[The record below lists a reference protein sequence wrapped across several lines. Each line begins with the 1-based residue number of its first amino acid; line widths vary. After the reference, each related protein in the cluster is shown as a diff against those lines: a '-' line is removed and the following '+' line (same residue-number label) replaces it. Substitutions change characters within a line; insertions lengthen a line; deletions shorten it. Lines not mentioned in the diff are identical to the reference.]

1 MANRPKLSDVVENI
15 VAEFREL
22 VEGALRQVQRGVP
35 AGGLGAIEEE
45 LQALRR
51 KVDNLL
57 LEGLAV
63 AVGNGYQGVR
73 VPCACGGSMDYVGDR
88 AKTFLTVLG
97 KMRLMRAYYRCAA
110 CGRSRVPLDDSLGV
124 VGEGQSIGIHVMT
137 GLVCALLP
145 HEQAMKLLEE
155 LGLPHVSGSEAQ
167 RITRQV
173 GARAV
178 AWRDAEA
185 QAWATERRAPEEHVQ
200 RRVPRRLALSMDGTN
215 VHTDGAWHEG
225 KVGSFFSF
233 DTEGEAVGPR
243 AYLAT
248 FGSVEPFRQLWDT
261 EAQRW
266 HLADVPDLVAI
277 CDGAPWT
284 WNTVREFCPGHTV
297 EVLDFYH
304 VTEHL
309 WTLAHAI
316 WGEGSS
322 RAETWVEE
330 QKARLLEGRLDAF
343 FRAVRHWD
351 RDGPWQDEA
360 QSQLD
365 YFTTHRHRM
374 HYAEYRACGYPIASG
389 VIEAA
394 CKTVLCTREK
404 QPGMRWRT
412 PAAEGIGH
420 LRAVHQ
426 SGRWPALRRRL
437 IAHSTQAA

>member
-1 MANRPKLSDVVENI
+1 MANRPVLSDVVEVI
-15 VAEFREL
+15 VGQFRTL
-22 VEGALRQVQRGVP
+22 VEGALRSFRRAVP
-35 AGGLGAIEEE
+35 AGGLGAMEEA
-45 LQALRR
+45 LQTVRR
-51 KVDNLL
+51 EVDGLL
-57 LEGLAV
+57 LRGVAT
-63 AVGNGYQGVR
+63 AVGNGYAGVSL
-73 VPCACGGSMDYVGDR
+73 PCGCGGSMAYVGDR
-88 AKTFLTVLG
+88 SKTFLTVLG
-97 KMRLMRAYYRCAA
+97 ELRLGRAYYRCPA
-110 CGRSRVPLDDSLGV
+110 CRTSRVPLDETLGI

-137 GLVCALLP
+137 ALVCALVP
-145 HEQAMKLLEE
+145 HVQAMDLLEE

-173 GARAV
+173 GGRAV

-200 RRVPRRLALSMDGTN
+200 RRPPRRLALSMDGTT

-225 KVGSFFSF
+225 KVGSFFVF
-233 DTEGEAVGPR
+233 DPDGKATGPR
-243 AYLAT
+243 SYLAT
-248 FGSVEPFRQLWDT
+248 FGTVEPFRQLWDA

-266 HLADVPDLVAI
+266 HLADVPDLVAV

-297 EVLDFYH
+297 EILDFYH
-304 VTEHL
+304 ATEHL
-309 WTLAHAI
+309 WSLAHAI

-322 RAETWVEE
+322 RAERWVED
-330 QKARLLEGRLDAF
+330 QKTRLLEGRLAAF
-343 FRAVRHWD
+343 FRTLRHWD

-360 QSQLD
+360 QSQLA
-365 YFTTHRHRM
+365 YFTTHRERIR
-374 HYAEYRACGYPIASG
+374 YREYRACGYPIASG

-412 PAAEGIGH
+412 PTAEAIGH

-426 SGRWPALRRRL
+426 SRRWPALRRRL